1 MEKYGKE
8 IDMWNLNRDLDNIC
22 EMKKNRKDAALK
34 NLIKFDSNVEILC
47 PICKS
52 KEYGDHGP
60 CWNPKNFFTWYCTS
74 THFSD
79 GN

>member
-8 IDMWNLNRDLDNIC
+8 IDMRNLNRDLDNIC

-52 KEYGDHGP
+52 KEYGDYVNIYGI
-60 CWNPKNFFTWYCTS
+60 
-74 THFSD
+74 
-79 GN
+79 